1 LVAVV
6 VAVHCLNST
15 LTCHWRL
22 INPWSGPGVYHLSL
36 RNTDLDYDSDRKAEM
51 INNAEFQIM
60 TDSDSCKKTKI
71 YLCTSNQKPRMF
83 LEIWWI
89 KLLN

>member
-60 TDSDSCKKTKI
+60 TDSDSCKETKI